1 VSKVDINEFG
11 VKNTFDQRTFESDEQ
26 VNKYLDELN
35 ISIDSN
41 FDYIIVN
48 IPEEVLKDQDLS
60 FISCVDFLDMIGIP
74 EPDEKLNEISSQKNL
89 CIITHEGLDAAFI
102 LKSLGSDR
110 GKIYPKDLI
119 ELGKSNIFKR
129 NLHPNE
135 EKNLPPKLVSI
146 WAFNIKNEN
155 YDYSETNDYY
165 ENNRQNYKR
174 YLEATLASISK
185 KVMSQESKEK
195 LRALNIETDENYRK
209 YRNNHEIYFYF
220 KNAEYE
226 EMKKR
231 IDSLLIFP
239 PNNGLRKD
247 TVKSLIN
254 IINEIKQF
262 KNEKLFRNILI
273 KLSQFNTNLIGSFFS
288 IMSKDEN
295 GKMFQFLNNKVNTRI

>member
-35 ISIDSN
+35 INIDSN

-119 ELGKSNIFKR
+119 EWVNQIF
-129 NLHPNE
+129 
-135 EKNLPPKLVSI
+135 
-146 WAFNIKNEN
+146 
-155 YDYSETNDYY
+155 
-165 ENNRQNYKR
+165 
-174 YLEATLASISK
+174 
-185 KVMSQESKEK
+185 SKEIYIQMK
-195 LRALNIETDENYRK
+195 RKICLRN
-209 YRNNHEIYFYF
+209 
-220 KNAEYE
+220 
-226 EMKKR
+226 
-231 IDSLLIFP
+231 
-239 PNNGLRKD
+239 
-247 TVKSLIN
+247 
-254 IINEIKQF
+254 
-262 KNEKLFRNILI
+262 
-273 KLSQFNTNLIGSFFS
+273 
-288 IMSKDEN
+288 
-295 GKMFQFLNNKVNTRI
+295 